1 MGALISLFLDTRVKK
16 ADGFYP
22 LKLRVTYNRE
32 RKYFGIDASRI
43 NSLLIGNLE
52 QYFYSGREHYSME
65 ETTFEKVMMTKPRGS
80 YKELQDVF
88 KAFELKYQKE
98 ADKLNPFSFEAFAD
112 LFNDSKRGAKIN
124 DVFNFI
130 AQKKLKIES
139 ENKFNTAT
147 SYQSTLESIKKYS
160 GKNKLPFEMV
170 TPSFLEKYKVWMHNE
185 KKSDTTTGI
194 YLRTLRLI
202 FNEAISERITSNYPF
217 FTKVNTKGVKIPKG
231 SGRKLALATDELKS
245 IFNYEYP
252 PKYPGQFYVDSWKL
266 MYFMQGIN
274 PKDLCLLKY
283 SNIENGRIYLERA
296 KTERFDL
303 PDIDIFINDKI
314 QNLIQQWGNPNE
326 PDNYIWPVFTSNDP
340 KKQFKQVAQF
350 VKQVNKYVNRLA
362 LELKIYKNVT
372 CYVSRHSYA
381 TQLMKHGASTSFIG
395 KNIGHTSTNTTDLY
409 LGSFDEDIKR
419 EWQEKVSNF

>member
-65 ETTFEKVMMTKPRGS
+65 EETFDKVMMTKPRGS

-88 KAFELKYQKE
+88 KEFELKYQKD

-112 LFNDSKRGAKIN
+112 LFNNTKRGAKSN
-124 DVFNFI
+124 DVLKFI
-130 AQKKLKIES
+130 LNKKLKIES

-147 SYQSTLESIKKYS
+147 SYQSTLESIKNFS
-160 GKNKLPFEMV
+160 GKIKLPFEMV
-170 TPSFLEKYKVWMHNE
+170 TPSFLEKYKAWMQSE

-194 YLRTLRLI
+194 YLRTLRVI
-202 FNEAISERITSNYPF
+202 FNDAISEGITANYPF
-217 FTKVNTKGVKIPKG
+217 YTKANSKGVKIPKG
-231 SGRKLALATDELKS
+231 KGRKLALTTDELKS

-252 PKYPGQFYVDSWKL
+252 PKYAGGFYVDSWKL
-266 MYFMQGIN
+266 MYLMQGIN
-274 PKDLCLLKY
+274 PKDLCLLTY
-283 SNIENGRIYLERA
+283 SDIKNGTIIFKRA
-296 KTERFDL
+296 KTSESAGTE
-303 PDIDIFINDKI
+303 IEIIINDKI
-314 QNLIQQWGNPNE
+314 QNLIQLWGNENKPE
-326 PDNYIWPVFTSNDP
+326 NYIWPVFNSNEP
-340 KKQFKQVAQF
+340 KKQTKQVAQF
-350 VKQVNKYVNRLA
+350 VKLVNKYINRLA
-362 LELKIYKNVT
+362 IELKINKDVT
-372 CYVSRHSYA
+372 CYVARHSYA

-395 KNIGHTSTNTTDLY
+395 KSIGHTSTNTTDLY
-409 LGSFDEDIKR
+409 LGSFDEEIKR
-419 EWQEKVSNF
+419 EWQKKISEF

>member
-1 MGALISLFLDTRVKK
+1 MGAIISLFLDTRVKK

-32 RKYFGIDASRI
+32 RKYFGIQSSRI

-52 QYFYSGREHYSME
+52 QYFYGGRELYSMDE
-65 ETTFEKVMMTKPRGS
+65 ETYNKVMTVKPRGS
-80 YKELQDVF
+80 YKDLKDIF
-88 KAFELKYQKE
+88 TAFELKYQHE
-98 ADKLNPFSFEAFAD
+98 ADKMNPFSLEAFAD
-112 LFNDSKRGAKIN
+112 RFNDSKRGAKVN

-130 AQKKLKIES
+130 LNKKLKIES

-147 SYQSTLESIKKYS
+147 SYQSTLESLKTFT
-160 GKNKLPFEMV
+160 GKNKLPFDMV
-170 TPSFLEKYKVWMHNE
+170 TSSLLTKYINWMQE
-185 KKSDTTTGI
+185 QKKSDTTTGI
-194 YLRTLRLI
+194 YLRTLRVI
-202 FNEAISERITSNYPF
+202 FNDAISVGITANYPF
-217 FTKVNTKGVKIPKG
+217 YTKANPKGVKIPKG
-231 SGRKLALATDELKS
+231 NGRKLALKTDELKS

-252 PKYPGQFYVDSWKL
+252 AKYPGQFYVDSWKL

-283 SNIENGRIYLERA
+283 SDIQNGKIYFKRA
-296 KTERFDL
+296 KTEKFDL

-350 VKQVNKYVNRLA
+350 VKLVNKYIGRLA
-362 LELKIYKNVT
+362 LELKIYKDVT

-409 LGSFDEDIKR
+409 LGSFDEEIKR